1 MLLRPQRQ
9 LLLTAPDTTCRG
21 TCLLVL
27 SCGGRWHPPS
37 RPDTPIQRLQR
48 FWTALERLMM
58 MMIMH
63 AWQGVLLLLI
73 MGERV

>member
-1 MLLRPQRQ
+1 VLLRPQRQ
-9 LLLTAPDTTCRG
+9 LMQTAPDTTCWG
-21 TCLLVL
+21 TCLSLLVL

-48 FWTALERLMM
+48 LWPGLERLMM
-58 MMIMH
+58 MMMH

-73 MGERV
+73 M